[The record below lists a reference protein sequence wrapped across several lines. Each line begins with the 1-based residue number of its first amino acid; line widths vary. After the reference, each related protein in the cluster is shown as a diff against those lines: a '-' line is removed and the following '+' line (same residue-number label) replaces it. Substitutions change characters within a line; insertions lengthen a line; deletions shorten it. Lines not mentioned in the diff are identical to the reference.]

1 MKDEKLSRV
10 KKYNTE
16 EISTIDIEEEITVI
30 EETEEDTKKEHPIL
44 NKILIISIILT
55 ISIISYAALIEPNI
69 IITKEYKIEN
79 TKLPDTFNGLKIV
92 QFSDIHYGNTINKK
106 QLDKI
111 VDKIN
116 NLKPDVI
123 LFTGDLISKDLSIN
137 DTIKEEITDSLKKLE
152 CTLYKYAIYGDEDNE
167 TFKEIMDETNFITLN
182 NETKL
187 LYYKSNTPISISG
200 LAPNNNQNYSI
211 LNASVDEKEII
222 NLFKIVLVHEPDTIE
237 NITRY
242 YPQIVMSG
250 HTMGGLIKLPGLK
263 PLFLPETAN
272 NYYEPHYTIDETNLY
287 VSNGLGTSSINAR
300 LNNFPSINLYRL
312 YTQK

>member
-30 EETEEDTKKEHPIL
+30 EETEEDTKKEHPII

-200 LAPNNNQNYSI
+200 LAPKNNQNYSI

-222 NLFKIVLVHEPDTIE
+222 SLFKIVLVHEPDTIE